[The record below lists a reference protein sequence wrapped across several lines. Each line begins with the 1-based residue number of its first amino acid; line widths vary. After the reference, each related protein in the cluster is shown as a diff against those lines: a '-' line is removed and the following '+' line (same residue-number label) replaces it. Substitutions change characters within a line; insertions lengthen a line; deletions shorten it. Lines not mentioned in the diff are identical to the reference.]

1 MERMRLSF
9 QLLLN
14 LWLDFSPGLFHG
26 SNLPR
31 LRGQVRTRE
40 LEATLKTMTK
50 DLEQATS
57 RMNLFEKKL
66 QDSRSELALLKGTP
80 DVSRETQTRSLC
92 RSGICDEPLFRG
104 LFVLLE

>member
-1 MERMRLSF
+1 M
-9 QLLLN
+9 
-14 LWLDFSPGLFHG
+14 
-26 SNLPR
+26 
-31 LRGQVRTRE
+31 RTRE

-80 DVSRETQTRSLC
+80 DVSRDTQMRSLC
-92 RSGICDEPLFRG
+92 RSGGLRRAFRG
-104 LFVLLE
+104 LLVLPE

>member
-1 MERMRLSF
+1 M
-9 QLLLN
+9 
-14 LWLDFSPGLFHG
+14 
-26 SNLPR
+26 
-31 LRGQVRTRE
+31 RTRE

-80 DVSRETQTRSLC
+80 DVSRETQTRSVVL
-92 RSGICDEPLFRG
+92 GVCDEPFFRG
-104 LFVLLE
+104 LFVLPE

>member
-1 MERMRLSF
+1 M
-9 QLLLN
+9 
-14 LWLDFSPGLFHG
+14 
-26 SNLPR
+26 
-31 LRGQVRTRE
+31 RTRE

-80 DVSRETQTRSLC
+80 DVSRDTISLSFWGFATSPFPWPFC
-92 RSGICDEPLFRG
+92 PARVNMFMA
-104 LFVLLE
+104 LENELSREKSLSRKKRNPG

>member
-1 MERMRLSF
+1 METSRLLELPLVESV
-9 QLLLN
+9 
-14 LWLDFSPGLFHG
+14 GLTFPAV
-26 SNLPR
+26 PR
-31 LRGQVRTRE
+31 LKLRRGCGQVRTRE

-80 DVSRETQTRSLC
+80 DVSRDAIYMS
-92 RSGICDEPLFRG
+92 F
-104 LFVLLE
+104 

>member
-1 MERMRLSF
+1 M
-9 QLLLN
+9 
-14 LWLDFSPGLFHG
+14 
-26 SNLPR
+26 
-31 LRGQVRTRE
+31 RTRE

-80 DVSRETQTRSLC
+80 DVSRDTQTRSL
-92 RSGICDEPLFRG
+92 SF
-104 LFVLLE
+104 

>member
-1 MERMRLSF
+1 M
-9 QLLLN
+9 
-14 LWLDFSPGLFHG
+14 
-26 SNLPR
+26 
-31 LRGQVRTRE
+31 RTRE

-80 DVSRETQTRSLC
+80 DVSRDTISLSFWDLVTHHHFIISSAAFLC
-92 RSGICDEPLFRG
+92 LPE
-104 LFVLLE
+104 